1 MIFGAV
7 GRDGEV
13 VVPAGVRMIGRGVGD
28 LASDAGVVA
37 V

>member
-1 MIFGAV
+1 MIFRAV

-13 VVPAGVRMIGRGVGD
+13 VVPAGVRMIGRGMGD
-28 LASDAGVVA
+28 LTADAGVVA